1 MQLTGKKALSG
12 LQRNATHRPLADH
25 WQEEMNCQSSKPVA
39 LSSNEKKM
47 YSNRRIE
54 VIIFDCP

>member
-25 WQEEMNCQSSKPVA
+25 WQEEMNCQPKPVA
-39 LSSNEKKM
+39 LSSDEKKM